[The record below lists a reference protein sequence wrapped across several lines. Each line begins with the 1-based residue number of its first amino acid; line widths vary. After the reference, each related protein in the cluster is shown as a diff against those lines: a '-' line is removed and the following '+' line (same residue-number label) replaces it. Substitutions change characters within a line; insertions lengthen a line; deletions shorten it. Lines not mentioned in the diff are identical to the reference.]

1 MTPMRHLRL
10 TGVIF
15 HVFLLL
21 FLQFLLFPQHGH
33 LLLSKGAFATL
44 ADVEPFVPVMEFVYG
59 EMQVAD
65 TTARGIWLTGN
76 LAVTLE

>member
-1 MTPMRHLRL
+1 MRRKCLI
-10 TGVIF
+10 GVIF
-15 HVFLLL
+15 HVLLLL
-21 FLQFLLFPQHGH
+21 FLQFLLFPEHGH

-44 ADVEPFVPVMEFVYG
+44 ADVEPLVPVMEFIYA

-65 TTARGIWLTGN
+65 TTTRGIWLAGN

>member
-1 MTPMRHLRL
+1 MRRKCLIDA
-10 TGVIF
+10 TF
-15 HVFLLL
+15 HVLLLL

-33 LLLSKGAFATL
+33 LLLSKGAFAPV
-44 ADVEPFVPVMEFVYG
+44 ADIEPFVPVMEFVYA